1 MQKKSIIL
9 AAFAAFAL
17 SGCLESDTERAVAGA
32 GAGLVAAE
40 LLGTDRTGTVL
51 AGAAAGVFCDDVG
64 VCRPVRR

>member
-17 SGCLESDTERAVAGA
+17 SACLESDTERAVAGA

-40 LLGTDRTGTVL
+40 VLNTDPTATAV
-51 AGAAAGVFCDDVG
+51 AGVAAGLLCDDAG
-64 VCRPVRR
+64 ICRSTR